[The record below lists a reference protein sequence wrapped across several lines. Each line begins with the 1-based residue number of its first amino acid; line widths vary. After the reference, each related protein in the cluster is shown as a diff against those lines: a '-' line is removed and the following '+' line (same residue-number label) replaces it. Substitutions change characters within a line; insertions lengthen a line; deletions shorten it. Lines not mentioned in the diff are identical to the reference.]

1 MAKEIKRL
9 YRLDNRV
16 IAGVCAGIAEYYEVD
31 PVVIRILVVLLTVST
46 LGIVALIYILFW
58 LVMPRRLNMTD
69 SIACDVHLQTGSAGS
84 TNEGGAGQ
92 ISSESQDFAQTER
105 GVGSTSSCGA
115 AYMNEAVE
123 HTKQSVQPIDTAHYE
138 AVAHMGKIDAERRD
152 SCDSIGRSV
161 RMLVWVGILLL
172 FVGLTCLCSAAIEEV
187 FWWQMWPCFVILGGV
202 VIMTLPSPHPV
213 SFTGRFFCGIVILV
227 LGLFLLLIAIHVL
240 SWPTVSAVLRH
251 LWPMLIMLLGVGVIS
266 CALKSKPLAWAV
278 ALGVVVLLVVGV
290 ALYAVPGPLNYLTVH
305 MPFVGVQ
312 VFDVNPWI

>member
-16 IAGVCAGIAEYYEVD
+16 IAGVCAGIAEYYEID

-84 TNEGGAGQ
+84 TNGGSAGQ
-92 ISSESQDFAQTER
+92 ASLESQDALQTEQDAD
-105 GVGSTSSCGA
+105 SASYGA
-115 AYMNEAVE
+115 AYMNEMVE
-123 HTKQSVQPIDTAHYE
+123 HTKQTVQPVDTAHYE

-152 SCDSIGRSV
+152 SCDSIGRPT

-172 FVGLTCLCSAAIEEV
+172 FVSLACLCSAAIEEV

-202 VIMTLPSPHPV
+202 VIMALPSPHTV
-213 SFTGRFFCGIVILV
+213 SFMGRFFCGIVILV
-227 LGLFLLLIAIHVL
+227 VGLFLLLIAIHVL
-240 SWPTVSAVLRH
+240 SWPTVSAMLRH
-251 LWPMLIMLLGVGVIS
+251 LWPMLIMLLGVGIIS